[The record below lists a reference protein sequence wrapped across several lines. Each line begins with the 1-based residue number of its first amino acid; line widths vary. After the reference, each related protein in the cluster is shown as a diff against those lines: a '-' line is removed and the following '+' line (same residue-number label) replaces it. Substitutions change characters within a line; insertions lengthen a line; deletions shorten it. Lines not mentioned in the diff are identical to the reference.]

1 MFNDKVLDK
10 ICVSELMNGTFALA
24 WQYYFLNMSYG
35 NMIFTLAL
43 QSLELSEVLFA
54 CAHINMENVALICQQ
69 HHPL

>member
-1 MFNDKVLDK
+1 MEHLLWHGSN
-10 ICVSELMNGTFALA
+10 I
-24 WQYYFLNMSYG
+24 FLTSLYG